1 MDATLIEQLF
11 SVQPSAFSV
20 SLCGVLSAHS
30 STTETQ
36 RTRRLHRED
45 LISLPIFIRIDHG

>member
-20 SLCGVLSAHS
+20 CLWWRSL
-30 STTETQ
+30 STLVHHRDTENAEVAQ
-36 RTRRLHRED
+36 RGSD
-45 LISLPIFIRIDHG
+45 